1 MGRVPTEDAEE
12 KAIIM
17 VGGHPLEEGDGG
29 YAAQGLHRAGV
40 HHHGVDDI
48 AHIGHRQH
56 RHQLSQDLRP
66 VFHDHRADQAGH
78 ADRRELDDQVHDL
91 HGHLIEAVHH
101 LGGHQPLFPRQ
112 QDAEAHQE
120 RDDDDLE
127 HGGIGQRRDG
137 VGGEDVDD
145 GLHQRL
151 ARGGS

>member
-1 MGRVPTEDAEE
+1 MGDTPPRAF
-12 KAIIM
+12 
-17 VGGHPLEEGDGG
+17 
-29 YAAQGLHRAGV
+29 HRAGV

-56 RHQLSQDLRP
+56 RHQLSQDLGP

-78 ADRRELDDQVHDL
+78 ADGRELDDQVHDL

-127 HGGIGQRRDG
+127 HGGIASG
-137 VGGEDVDD
+137 VM
-145 GLHQRL
+145 GLEGKMSMMVCISDWP
-151 ARGGS
+151 AGGS